1 MVKKIIWALSSGLLA
16 GGVSYFYGEMFEQQ
30 LFEDYS
36 NVVPTPAIFISCL
49 VGTIFAT
56 LGHWLLTKFIPSF
69 GEFIFALIFAAIT
82 TASLVGVLGFTF
94 TDNSNELHQFIFY
107 GYAMPMHFFPFL
119 AWYVLKPIF
128 DKK

>member
-56 LGHWLLTKFIPSF
+56 LGHWLLIKFIPSF
-69 GEFIFALIFAAIT
+69 GEFLFALIFAANNALIYN
-82 TASLVGVLGFTF
+82 APSLLL
-94 TDNSNELHQFIFY
+94 DLHSRLREAQKI
-107 GYAMPMHFFPFL
+107 G
-119 AWYVLKPIF
+119 K
-128 DKK
+128 

>member
-16 GGVSYFYGEMFEQQ
+16 AGVSYFYGEMFEQQ

-49 VGTIFAT
+49 VGTTFAT

-69 GEFIFALIFAAIT
+69 GEFLFALIFAAIS

-119 AWYVLKPIF
+119 AWYVFKPLF